1 MSFENVTAFTPA
13 ELNALYATHI
23 GQDITLNTVYEIAD
37 ALTRLYR
44 AQGYFLSMA
53 YVPDQKIG
61 GGKVKI
67 AAIEGHIAQVELE
80 KGAVQRNVLS
90 QYIQRLYSY
99 KPVKSDQ
106 LESFLLRIN
115 DLPGAD
121 YRAVLAQMPEG
132 NPGSVKLVLMPSDE
146 KGRGQISFDNFGSRY
161 LGPHELSIF
170 YSKSFIPMTTTSL
183 SALTSLPT
191 KELRY
196 FTAEQSVTVAP
207 DVRVKVAGNITRSTS
222 GYTLKT
228 LDVVGDSSDISAAVE
243 WQPVRQRDK
252 NVLYSFKLE
261 RRDTKTDILGTPFS
275 RDRVRA
281 VRATVHYDGRNY
293 ISGYDFIDVT
303 MSRGLGGFGAT
314 DKGDPDTSRPEASP
328 DFSKIE
334 ARITHLQNLG
344 HDLVMSLSGAGQ
356 WASGPMYASEEFGYG
371 GQSFGRA
378 YDSSEITGDHGLAA
392 AIELQY
398 NGLNTG
404 DLVSVSPY
412 IFYDIGRVWNEDAGQ
427 DEKASGA
434 SAGMGVRGAVL
445 DTTNYNLG
453 LAYPL
458 TRDVMAPAYGED
470 RDNPRFY
477 VQVNR
482 IF

>member
-1 MSFENVTAFTPA
+1 MGRFVSHRRSVLVRLAFVNVVLCALAGTMPYAFAQAVPDQIPGPADANRIAPQPQKAPPEQGQAIRVDGDTLPSTAIPEGADQIHLTLEGVSFENVTAFTPA

-293 ISGYDFIDVT
+293 ISGYDFID
-303 MSRGLGGFGAT
+303 GLQAQCT
-314 DKGDPDTSRPEASP
+314 HRRSSVMA
-328 DFSKIE
+328 
-334 ARITHLQNLG
+334 AR
-344 HDLVMSLSGAGQ
+344 
-356 WASGPMYASEEFGYG
+356 
-371 GQSFGRA
+371 
-378 YDSSEITGDHGLAA
+378 
-392 AIELQY
+392 
-398 NGLNTG
+398 
-404 DLVSVSPY
+404 
-412 IFYDIGRVWNEDAGQ
+412 
-427 DEKASGA
+427 A
-434 SAGMGVRGAVL
+434 SAGPMTRLKSLA
-445 DTTNYNLG
+445 TTASRRPSNCNIT
-453 LAYPL
+453 A
-458 TRDVMAPAYGED
+458 
-470 RDNPRFY
+470 
-477 VQVNR
+477 
-482 IF
+482 